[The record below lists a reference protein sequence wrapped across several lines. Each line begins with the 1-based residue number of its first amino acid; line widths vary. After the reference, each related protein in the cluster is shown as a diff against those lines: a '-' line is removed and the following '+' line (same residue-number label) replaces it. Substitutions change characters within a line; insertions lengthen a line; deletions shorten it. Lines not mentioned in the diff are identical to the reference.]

1 MAVERLQKIL
11 SNAGVASR
19 RVAEELILSGRV
31 AVNGE
36 VLNTLGAR
44 ADLATDEVTVDG
56 VPVVKESY
64 RYFVLNKPMG
74 FISTASDEMNRETV
88 LDLVPI
94 GDIQLHPVGRLDRD
108 SEGLLILTND
118 GHLTDLLTHPR
129 YEVEKEYLVG
139 IDSMPS
145 QRDMERLVR
154 GIESEGERLRAAAV
168 RAAVAPPSAPGEES
182 QGAASWLVI
191 TLKEGRNREIRRMVE
206 ALGRQVLLLRR
217 IRLGPLLLG
226 DLSSGAF
233 RELTPEELDGLY
245 AAGKRAEGAAL
256 TPPPVRSSRFAP
268 KSPGPPRPAGSP
280 IRSSP
285 ARAAGPAPRSRPP
298 TPPLP
303 RSRPGGPP
311 GPDSARPTG
320 PPSRTAPPA
329 VPSFRTSPAKPRPSA
344 PSPSSPKATGRP
356 ARKGPPKP
364 SGARKRPGP
373 RKGGR

>member
-11 SNAGVASR
+11 SNAGVSSR

-36 VLNTLGAR
+36 VMNTLGAR

-64 RYFVLNKPMG
+64 RYFVLNKPSG
-74 FISTASDEMNRETV
+74 FITTARDEMDREIV

-145 QRDMERLVR
+145 QRDLERLVR

-168 RAAVAPPSAPGEES
+168 RPAVAPASAQGEDS

-226 DLSSGAF
+226 DLGSGAF
-233 RELTPEELDGLY
+233 RELTAEEVDALY
-245 AAGKRAEGAAL
+245 AAGKRAETAVQ
-256 TPPPVRSSRFAP
+256 TPTPVRSSRFAP
-268 KSPGPPRPAGSP
+268 KSPGPPRPAGAP
-280 IRSSP
+280 LRSGSTRP
-285 ARAAGPAPRSRPP
+285 AGPPPRSRPAV
-298 TPPLP
+298 PPSP
-303 RSRPGGPP
+303 PASRGAAPARPGN
-311 GPDSARPTG
+311 AKPTG
-320 PPSRTAPPA
+320 PRARSAPPA
-329 VPSFRTSPAKPRPSA
+329 APSF
-344 PSPSSPKATGRP
+344 
-356 ARKGPPKP
+356 
-364 SGARKRPGP
+364 
-373 RKGGR
+373 